1 MSALLGEPGSEN
13 PGKAKRGKIDRCK
26 HRSAFASALVK
37 HFKANVQSSE
47 SAMPPQDKVAEAMAA
62 YRRNHRLLQ
71 YDPAALEISF
81 SAGSNDMAANT
92 SICNIRLLD
101 TPFSAEIAEANSVRT
116 DKLAAQT
123 IYTSTASCLVHRAA
137 LIVCLPGSQP
147 SENLAQVACAT
158 RPRKHTIWIFYAST

>member
-1 MSALLGEPGSEN
+1 MQAPECICLGTCEALQSQCAILGISN
-13 PGKAKRGKIDRCK
+13 A
-26 HRSAFASALVK
+26 HRK
-37 HFKANVQSSE
+37 TK
-47 SAMPPQDKVAEAMAA
+47 
-62 YRRNHRLLQ
+62 LQ
-71 YDPAALEISF
+71 KQWQHIAVIIVFF
-81 SAGSNDMAANT
+81 SMILRPSKYLSQLARTTWSANT

-158 RPRKHTIWIFYAST
+158 RPRKHTIWIFYASTASFPVIK